1 MESSLKFSRD
11 IYSLE
16 SIKIAC
22 DQYREIATIKISTG
36 NENYIFC
43 DFENCIVDEAL
54 VKNEFSNFV
63 LALNI
68 KKGF

>member
-1 MESSLKFSRD
+1 MASSLKFSRN

-16 SIKIAC
+16 SLEIARYK
-22 DQYREIATIKISTG
+22 YREIATIKINTA
-36 NENYIFC
+36 NDNYILC

>member
-1 MESSLKFSRD
+1 MTSSLKFSKN

-16 SIKIAC
+16 SIEAAC
-22 DQYREIATIKISTG
+22 NQYREIATIKINTS
-36 NENYIFC
+36 NDNYIHC
-43 DFENCIVDEAL
+43 DFENCIVDEGL

>member
-1 MESSLKFSRD
+1 MTDNLKFSRD
-11 IYSLE
+11 IYSLK
-16 SIKIAC
+16 SIETAC
-22 DQYREIATIKISTG
+22 NQYREIATIKINTASD
-36 NENYIFC
+36 NYILC